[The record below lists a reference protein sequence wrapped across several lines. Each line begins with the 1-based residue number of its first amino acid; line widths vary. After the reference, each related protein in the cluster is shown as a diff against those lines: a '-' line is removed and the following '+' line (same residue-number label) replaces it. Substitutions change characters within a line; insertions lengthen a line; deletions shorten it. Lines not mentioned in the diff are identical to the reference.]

1 MKNRS
6 IVLAVALIAALFL
19 VPGPLTAQDQRKADS
34 PGRGD
39 APAMTD
45 EMAAWMELAAPSKE
59 HEFLQKLEGK
69 WNATT
74 TLWMEP
80 GAPPTTAQ
88 GFAQNEMILGGRFLQ
103 SSYEGQLFDS
113 PFHGLAFDGYDR
125 LNKKYVSTWMDN
137 HGTMMMNFEGGVEGD
152 VRTLVSEFNAPDGK
166 KGKMKWVTTIINNKE
181 HRVVGYDSTEG
192 AEYRKHIE
200 ILYTRQ

>member
-19 VPGPLTAQDQRKADS
+19 VPGQLAAQDGGKGDS
-34 PGRGD
+34 PGHAD
-39 APAMTD
+39 AAAMTD

-74 TLWMEP
+74 TLWMQP
-80 GAPPTTAQ
+80 GAPPTSGT

-152 VRTLVSEFNAPDGK
+152 VRTLVSEFNAPGGK
-166 KGKMKWVTTIINNKE
+166 KRMKWVTTIISNKE
-181 HRVVGYDSTEG
+181 HKTVGYESTDG

-200 ILYTRQ
+200 IVYTRQ